1 MSTTLEKVRETP
13 ATKPTYGP
21 ARQRIF
27 DMIDHDD
34 TFGKTDEE
42 LLPLQ
47 IAAAQEYFE
56 ERRSQVRI
64 LARRSEDIGVNE
76 IKSFDDIVP
85 LLFSHTTYKSYPV
98 SFVTKGQW
106 DRMTQWLGTLSA
118 LPLDDVKLEGIADI
132 DDWLQRLE
140 DAGNVAVTSS
150 GTTGKV
156 SIMN

>member
-34 TFGKTDEE
+34 TFGKTDKE

-56 ERRSQVRI
+56 ERRAQVRI
-64 LARRSEDIGVNE
+64 LEKRSEDTGVSK
-76 IKSFDDIVP
+76 ITSFEDIVP
-85 LLFSHTTYKSYPV
+85 LLFSHTTYKSYPIT
-98 SFVTKGQW
+98 FVTKGQW
-106 DRMTQWLGTLSA
+106 DRMNQWLRTLSA
-118 LPLDDVKLEGIADI
+118 VPLDTVNLKGIVDI

-140 DAGNVAVTSS
+140 DAGFVTV
-150 GTTGKV
+150 TT
-156 SIMN
+156 